1 MFFSNKTSVKDLT
14 KHFVC
19 GIVKECFKALFNK
32 NKGAYILDDNLYIH
46 FEREAAKLRHPA
58 FRGQIN
64 KKRSGK
70 TFIKSVVDKWA
81 KNKEQK

>member
-1 MFFSNKTSVKDLT
+1 MT
-14 KHFVC
+14 KYFVC

-58 FRGQIN
+58 FRGQ

-70 TFIKSVVDKWA
+70 TFIESLVSKAVD
-81 KNKEQK
+81 NKEQK